1 MNSATKTLD
10 AFDRQEVAWLKASVA
25 KAKHIKFIA
34 EGIKCHAFSAT
45 SAMDANTR
53 NCEYKMVLELAELLK
68 MISDEDIRIG
78 EEQLN
83 PIKSI

>member
-1 MNSATKTLD
+1 MQDAKKTLD

-45 SAMDANTR
+45 SAMDAATR
-53 NCEYKMVLELAELLK
+53 NCEYNMVLELAELLK
-68 MISDEDIRIG
+68 MISEEDIRVG